1 MRDHKSM
8 HRKEGGKT
16 RRSAAD
22 KTPFEEAFFYTKI
35 WLQQKRFWLNLFRR
49 DKPVLLHQLQEIN
62 PEKMQG
68 INHYTP
74 REIKP
79 FESCKILILTLV
91 LSMMS
96 VLSVAQTI
104 GSIKGKVIEQAT
116 KQPMIGV
123 TVQLDNTQQGAVTD
137 DEGIFSIENVPAGSY
152 ALTISFIGFQTKKIT
167 DVIVSSSK
175 TYYAEFEM
183 LDEVGELGEVT
194 VQAFKGENNPIAPVS
209 AFSYS
214 REEIFRNA
222 GSQGDIMRALAVL
235 PGVVSAGA
243 QFSAIAARGQGTQD
257 NVYMVDDM
265 PMFNLSHLEA
275 EGISS
280 GFNDPNGGRFSIF
293 APRVV
298 DNVQFQNGGF
308 DATLGRKS
316 SSYLGL
322 GIKEGNKESS
332 SFSAQAE
339 LLGVTLI
346 YDGPISKK
354 TSLFT
359 SARYQNFA
367 GVANLTGISNM
378 GTISLSD
385 YLVKT
390 TTDINPKNKLSF
402 IAMYN
407 PESPSRTLEDI
418 DPGTNIN
425 DDNSAAQMLWN
436 HRGSNALVGFNLRT
450 LTSSSSY
457 WKNVLYF
464 RASTVDNTFGYYTP
478 SLVSDGEIIDPE
490 FGHHEDELRTIK
502 NNQQEFGYRSIYTKN
517 YEKLSLTA
525 GLDAI
530 AINLDYER
538 NLTRPDTLYTF
549 RSTDFRPDPSQ
560 YYQILDPAQF
570 NASFENTAFNGSA
583 YVSLSWNVTS
593 RLTLNPGLRY
603 DYTGFAEQHTIS
615 PRLSGSLTLSDRQS
629 INFATGVYYQ
639 DVAYSNVAAQNFGD
653 VIKNEQTIQNILG
666 YKMQF
671 SGDLKFVAEA
681 WHKQFDDLI
690 VQPNR
695 SESLLTNE
703 GTGYA
708 YGADISLIKRLSKK
722 YYGQVSYSY
731 MQSVRDDNDGL
742 GEYDYTFNIP
752 HVFSLL
758 GSYKPNDK
766 WVLSA
771 KFRYSTGRP
780 IDDYIVHDNVF
791 NDLNFLRYAQELTSR
806 NGRLLNDFVSLDIRA
821 DYNIRMKRS
830 DLTLFLDIT
839 DIQNTFNVNFEQF
852 IPLTGQVTRSGLG
865 MFPTFGLKIEL

>member
-1 MRDHKSM
+1 MRNHKPMLIQKVSDAK
-8 HRKEGGKT
+8 RRQPVSRAPTKGKFL
-16 RRSAAD
+16 S
-22 KTPFEEAFFYTKI
+22 TKI
-35 WLQQKRFWLNLFRR
+35 WLQQKQFWLNLLRNEVAPLFY
-49 DKPVLLHQLQEIN
+49 EI
-62 PEKMQG
+62 PEMKQHTMEKG
-68 INHYTP
+68 
-74 REIKP
+74 
-79 FESCKILILTLV
+79 LILTLI
-91 LSMMS
+91 LCMMS
-96 VLSVAQTI
+96 VLSVAQSA
-104 GSIKGKVIEQAT
+104 GNLKGKIIEQAT
-116 KQPMIGV
+116 KQPLIGV
-123 TVQLDNTQQGAVTD
+123 TVQVDNTQLGTITD
-137 DEGIFSIENVPAGSY
+137 IDGNFSIENLPTGSY
-152 ALTISFIGFQTKKIT
+152 SLTLSFIGFQTKKVT
-167 DVIVSSSK
+167 DIIISTNK
-175 TYYAEFEM
+175 TYYSEFEL
-183 LDEVGELGEVT
+183 LDNVGQLGEVT
-194 VQAFKGENNPIAPVS
+194 VVAFKGENNPSTPVS

-308 DATLGRKS
+308 DATFGRKS

-332 SFSAQAE
+332 SVSAQLE
-339 LLGVTLI
+339 LLGVTMI
-346 YDGPISKK
+346 YDGPLTQK

-367 GVANLTGISNM
+367 GVASLTGVPNM

-385 YLVKT
+385 FLVKT
-390 TTDINPKNKLSF
+390 TTEINAKNKLSF

-407 PESPSRTLEDI
+407 PESPSRSIEDI
-418 DPGTNIN
+418 ESGTNIN
-425 DDNSAAQMLWN
+425 DDNSSGQVLFN
-436 HRGSNALVGFNLRT
+436 HRGSNALVGLNLRT

-464 RASTVDNTFGYYTP
+464 RASMVDNRFGYYTP
-478 SLVSDGEIIDPE
+478 SLASDGEILDPE
-490 FGHHEDELRTIK
+490 SGHYEDELRTIQ
-502 NNQQEFGYRSIYTKN
+502 NNQQELGYRSIYTKN
-517 YEKLSLTA
+517 YDRLTLTA
-525 GLDAI
+525 GIDAI

-538 NLTRPDTLYTF
+538 NLARVDTLYTF
-549 RSTDFRPDPSQ
+549 RSTDVRPDPSQ
-560 YYQILDPAQF
+560 YYQILDPALY

-583 YVSLSWNVTS
+583 YVSLSWNVTN

-615 PRLSGSLTLSDRQS
+615 PRLSGSLTLGDRQS
-629 INFATGVYYQ
+629 INFATGIYYQ
-639 DVAYSNVAAQNFGD
+639 DVAYSNIAAQSFGD
-653 VIKNEQTIQNILG
+653 VIKNERTIQNILG

-695 SESLLTNE
+695 VESHLTNE
-703 GTGYA
+703 GTGHA
-708 YGADISLIKRLSKK
+708 YGADFSLIKRLSKK

-742 GEYDYTFNIP
+742 GEYDFTFNIP
-752 HVFSLL
+752 HVFSAL

-780 IDDYIVHDNVF
+780 IDDYIVHENVF
-791 NDLNFLRYAQELTSR
+791 NDLSMLRYSQELTSR
-806 NGRLLNDFVSLDIRA
+806 NGRLLDDFLSFDIRA
-821 DYNIRMKRS
+821 DYNIQMKRS
-830 DLTLFLDIT
+830 DLTVFLDIT

-852 IPLTGQVTRSGLG
+852 IPLSGQVSRSGLG

>member
-1 MRDHKSM
+1 MRNHKPM
-8 HRKEGGKT
+8 LIQEAGGAK
-16 RRSAAD
+16 RRQPVSQ
-22 KTPFEEAFFYTKI
+22 TPAKGKFLLTKI
-35 WLQQKRFWLNLFRR
+35 WLQQKQFWLNLLKKEVAPLFY
-49 DKPVLLHQLQEIN
+49 KTQEMKQSKI
-62 PEKMQG
+62 EKGLM
-68 INHYTP
+68 
-74 REIKP
+74 
-79 FESCKILILTLV
+79 LTLI

-96 VLSVAQTI
+96 VLSVAQSS
-104 GSIKGKVIEQAT
+104 GNLKGKIIEQAT
-116 KQPMIGV
+116 KQPLIGV
-123 TVQLDNTQQGAVTD
+123 TVQLDNIQLGTITD
-137 DEGIFSIENVPAGSY
+137 IDGNFSLENVPTGSY
-152 ALTISFIGFQTKKIT
+152 SLTLSFIGFQTKEVT
-167 DVIVSSSK
+167 DIIISTNK
-175 TYYAEFEM
+175 TYYSEFEL
-183 LDEVGELGEVT
+183 LDDVSQLGEVT
-194 VQAFKGENNPIAPVS
+194 VVAFKGENNPSTPVS

-275 EGISS
+275 EGIVS

-308 DATLGRKS
+308 DATFGRKS

-332 SFSAQAE
+332 SVSAQVE
-339 LLGVTLI
+339 LLGVTMI
-346 YDGPISKK
+346 YDGPLTQK

-367 GVANLTGISNM
+367 GVASLTGVPNM

-385 YLVKT
+385 FLVKT
-390 TTDINPKNKLSF
+390 TTEINGKNKLSF

-407 PESPSRTLEDI
+407 PESPSRSIEDI
-418 DPGTNIN
+418 EAGTNIN
-425 DDNSAAQMLWN
+425 DDNSSGQVLFN
-436 HRGSNALVGFNLRT
+436 HRGSNALVGLNLRT

-464 RASTVDNTFGYYTP
+464 RASTVDNRFGFYTP
-478 SLVSDGEIIDPE
+478 SLASDGEILDPE
-490 FGHHEDELRTIK
+490 SGHYEDELRTIQ
-502 NNQQEFGYRSIYTKN
+502 NNQQELGYRSIYTKN
-517 YEKLSLTA
+517 YDRLSLTA
-525 GLDAI
+525 GIDAI
-530 AINLDYER
+530 AINLDYVR
-538 NLTRPDTLYTF
+538 NLAQVDTLYTF
-549 RSTDFRPDPSQ
+549 RSTDIRPDPSQ
-560 YYQILDPAQF
+560 YYQILDPALY

-583 YVSLSWNVTS
+583 YVSLSWNVTN

-615 PRLSGSLTLSDRQS
+615 PRLSGSLTLGDRQS
-629 INFATGVYYQ
+629 INFATGIYYQ
-639 DVAYSNVAAQNFGD
+639 DVAYSNIAAQSFGD
-653 VIKNEQTIQNILG
+653 VIKNERIIQNILG

-695 SESLLTNE
+695 VESYLTNE
-703 GTGYA
+703 GTGHA
-708 YGADISLIKRLSKK
+708 YGADFSLIKRLSRK

-742 GEYDYTFNIP
+742 GEYDFTFNIP
-752 HVFSLL
+752 HVFSVL

-780 IDDYIVHDNVF
+780 IDDYIVHENVF
-791 NDLNFLRYAQELTSR
+791 NDLSMLRYSQELTSR
-806 NGRLLNDFVSLDIRA
+806 NGRLLDDFVSFDIRA
-821 DYNIRMKRS
+821 DYNIQMKRS
-830 DLTLFLDIT
+830 DLTVFLDIT

-852 IPLTGQVTRSGLG
+852 IPLTGQVSRSGLG

>member
-1 MRDHKSM
+1 MN
-8 HRKEGGKT
+8 RKEGGKT
-16 RRSAAD
+16 RHSAAG
-22 KTPFEEAFFYTKI
+22 TAPFEEAIFYTKI
-35 WLQQKRFWLNLFRR
+35 WLQQKQFWLKLFSG
-49 DKPVLLHQLQEIN
+49 DEPILHHHLEQSDRKN
-62 PEKMQG
+62 MQA
-68 INHYTP
+68 IHQYTP
-74 REIKP
+74 KEIKP
-79 FESCKILILTLV
+79 YESCKIMILTLV

-96 VLSVAQTI
+96 VVSVAQTI
-104 GSIKGKVIEQAT
+104 GNIKGKVIEQAT

-137 DEGIFSIENVPAGSY
+137 GEGIFSMENVPAGSY

-167 DVIVSSSK
+167 DVIVSSNK

-308 DATLGRKS
+308 DATFGRKS

-346 YDGPISKK
+346 YDGPLTKK

-367 GVANLTGISNM
+367 GVANVIGIANM
-378 GTISLSD
+378 GTISLGD
-385 YLVKT
+385 YLLKT
-390 TTDINPKNKLSF
+390 TTEINPKNKLSF

-407 PESPSRTLEDI
+407 PESPSRGIDDI
-418 DPGTNIN
+418 DSGTNIN
-425 DDNSAAQMLWN
+425 DDNSAGQTLWD
-436 HRGSNALVGFNLRT
+436 HRGSNTLVGFNLRT

-464 RASTVDNTFGYYTP
+464 RASTVDNRFGYYTP
-478 SLVSDGEIIDPE
+478 SLAEDGEILDPE

-517 YEKLSLTA
+517 YKKLSLTA

-530 AINLDYER
+530 AVNLDYER

-560 YYQILDPAQF
+560 YYQILDPAQY

-583 YVSLSWNVTS
+583 YVSLSWNVTN

-603 DYTGFAEQHTIS
+603 DYTGFAEQHTLS
-615 PRLSGSLTLSDRQS
+615 PRLSGSLTLGDRQS

-639 DVAYSNVAAQNFGD
+639 DVAYSNVAAQSFGD
-653 VIKNEQTIQNILG
+653 VIKNERTIQNILG

-681 WHKQFDDLI
+681 WHKQFDELI

-695 SESLLTNE
+695 AESLLTNE

-708 YGADISLIKRLSKK
+708 YGADFSLIKRLSKK

-791 NDLNFLRYAQELTSR
+791 NDLNYLRYAQELTSR

-830 DLTLFLDIT
+830 ELTLFLDIT

-852 IPLTGQVTRSGLG
+852 IPLTGQVSRSGLG
-865 MFPTFGLKIEL
+865 MFPTFGLKVEL

>member
-1 MRDHKSM
+1 
-8 HRKEGGKT
+8 
-16 RRSAAD
+16 
-22 KTPFEEAFFYTKI
+22 
-35 WLQQKRFWLNLFRR
+35 
-49 DKPVLLHQLQEIN
+49 
-62 PEKMQG
+62 
-68 INHYTP
+68 
-74 REIKP
+74 
-79 FESCKILILTLV
+79 
-91 LSMMS
+91 MS
-96 VLSVAQTI
+96 VLSVAQTT
-104 GSIKGKVIEQAT
+104 GGLKGKVIEQAT
-116 KQPMIGV
+116 KQPMVGV
-123 TVQLDNTQQGAVTD
+123 TVKVDNTQLGAITD
-137 DEGIFSIENVPAGSY
+137 IDGNFSIENVPTGSY
-152 ALTISFIGFQTKKIT
+152 SLTLTFIGFQTKKVT
-167 DVIVSSSK
+167 DVIITASK
-175 TYYAEFEM
+175 TYYAEFEL
-183 LDEVGELGEVT
+183 LDEIGDLSEVT
-194 VQAFKGENNPIAPVS
+194 VVAFKGENNPITPVS

-257 NVYMVDDM
+257 NVYMVDDI

-308 DATLGRKS
+308 DATFGRKS

-322 GIKEGNKESS
+322 GIKEGNRESS

-346 YDGPISKK
+346 YDGPLTKK

-378 GTISLSD
+378 GTITLSD
-385 YLVKT
+385 FLVKT
-390 TTDINPKNKLSF
+390 TTEINPKNKLSF
-402 IAMYN
+402 IAMHN
-407 PESPSRTLEDI
+407 PESPSRSIDDI

-425 DDNSAAQMLWN
+425 DDNSAGLTLWD
-436 HRGSNALVGFNLRT
+436 HRGGNTLVGLNLRT

-464 RASTVDNTFGYYTP
+464 RASTVDNTFGYFTP
-478 SLVSDGEIIDPE
+478 FLTDDGEIIDPE
-490 FGHHEDELRTIK
+490 FGHNEDALRTIK
-502 NNQQEFGYRSIYTKN
+502 NNQQEFGYRSIFTKN
-517 YEKLSLTA
+517 YDKLTLSA
-525 GLDAI
+525 GFDAI
-530 AINLDYER
+530 AVNLDYER
-538 NLTRPDTLYTF
+538 NLARPDTLYTF

-560 YYQILDPAQF
+560 YYQILDPALY
-570 NASFENTAFNGSA
+570 NASFDDMAFNGSA
-583 YVSLSWNVTS
+583 YVSLSWNVS
-593 RLTLNPGLRY
+593 NRLTLNPGLRY

-615 PRLSGSLTLSDRQS
+615 PRLSGSLLLGDRQS

-639 DVAYSNVAAQNFGD
+639 DVSYSNVAAQSFGD
-653 VIKNEQTIQNILG
+653 VIKNERTIQNILG

-681 WHKQFDDLI
+681 WHKRFDDLV

-695 SESLLTNE
+695 VESTLNND

-708 YGADISLIKRLSKK
+708 YGADFSLIKRLSKK

-752 HVFSLL
+752 HVFSALA
-758 GSYKPNDK
+758 SYKPNDK

-780 IDDYIVHDNVF
+780 IDDFIVHDNVF
-791 NDLNFLRYAQELTSR
+791 NDLTLLRYSQELTSR
-806 NGRLLNDFVSLDIRA
+806 NGRLLNDFVSFDIRA
-821 DYNIRMKRS
+821 DYNIQMKRS
-830 DLTLFLDIT
+830 ALTLFLDIT

-852 IPLTGQVTRSGLG
+852 IPLTGQVSRSGLG

>member
-1 MRDHKSM
+1 M
-8 HRKEGGKT
+8 HFQKLSSRLNLTTEPEVQSKATFSDRK
-16 RRSAAD
+16 
-22 KTPFEEAFFYTKI
+22 F
-35 WLQQKRFWLNLFRR
+35 WLQQRQFWLTPMNKAIATLFY
-49 DKPVLLHQLQEIN
+49 KSSEMKYFSL
-62 PEKMQG
+62 EKG
-68 INHYTP
+68 
-74 REIKP
+74 
-79 FESCKILILTLV
+79 LILTLIF
-91 LSMMS
+91 SMMS
-96 VLSVAQTI
+96 VLSVAQTM
-104 GSIKGKVIEQAT
+104 GNIKGKIIEQST

-123 TVQLDNTQQGAVTD
+123 TVQLDNTQKGAITD
-137 DEGIFSIENVPAGSY
+137 SDGTFLIENVPVGSY
-152 ALTISFIGFQTKKIT
+152 ALTISFIGFQTKKVT
-167 DVIVSSSK
+167 DVIVSGNK
-175 TYYAEFEM
+175 TYYSEFEL

-194 VQAFKGENNPIAPVS
+194 VQAFKGENNPVTPVS
-209 AFSYS
+209 SFSYS

-275 EGISS
+275 EGIAS

-308 DATLGRKS
+308 DATFGRKS

-346 YDGPISKK
+346 YDGPLSNK

-378 GTISLSD
+378 GTITLSD
-385 YLVKT
+385 FLVKT
-390 TTDINPKNKLSF
+390 TTEINGKNKLSF

-407 PESPSRTLEDI
+407 PESPSRSIDDI
-418 DPGTNIN
+418 DPGTNVN
-425 DDNSAAQMLWN
+425 DDNSAGLTLWD
-436 HRGSNALVGFNLRT
+436 HRGSNALIGLNLRT
-450 LTSSSSY
+450 LTSTSSF

-464 RASTVDNTFGYYTP
+464 RVSTVDNTFGYYTP
-478 SLVSDGEIIDPE
+478 SLAPDGEILDPE
-490 FGHHEDELRTIK
+490 FGYHEDELRTIQ

-517 YEKLSLTA
+517 YENLTLTA

-538 NLTRPDTLYTF
+538 NLARVDTLYTF
-549 RSTDFRPDPSQ
+549 RSTDVRPDPSQ
-560 YYQILDPAQF
+560 YYQILDPARY

-583 YVSLSWNVTS
+583 YVSLSWNVTN

-615 PRLSGSLTLSDRQS
+615 PRLSGSLTLGDRQS
-629 INFATGVYYQ
+629 INFATGIYYQ
-639 DVAYSNVAAQNFGD
+639 DVAYSNIAAQSFGD
-653 VIKNEQTIQNILG
+653 VIKNERTIQNILG

-695 SESLLTNE
+695 IEGYLTND
-703 GTGYA
+703 GTGHA
-708 YGADISLIKRLSKK
+708 YGADFSLIKRLSKK

-742 GEYDYTFNIP
+742 GEYDFTFNIP
-752 HVFSLL
+752 HVFSVL

-780 IDDYIVHDNVF
+780 IDDYIVHENVF
-791 NDLNFLRYAQELTSR
+791 NDLSMLRYSQELTSR
-806 NGRLLNDFVSLDIRA
+806 NGRLLDDFVSFDIRA

-830 DLTLFLDIT
+830 DLTVFLDIT

-852 IPLTGQVTRSGLG
+852 IPLSGQVSRSGLG
-865 MFPTFGLKIEL
+865 MFPTFGVKIEL

>member
-1 MRDHKSM
+1 MNES
-8 HRKEGGKT
+8 
-16 RRSAAD
+16 
-22 KTPFEEAFFYTKI
+22 
-35 WLQQKRFWLNLFRR
+35 
-49 DKPVLLHQLQEIN
+49 
-62 PEKMQG
+62 
-68 INHYTP
+68 NHYLP
-74 REIKP
+74 NKMKAGS
-79 FESCKILILTLV
+79 SCRIFVMTLM

-96 VLSVAQTI
+96 VLSLAQTQ
-104 GSIKGKVIEQAT
+104 GNIKGKVIEQAT

-123 TVQLDNTQQGAVTD
+123 TVQVENSEKGAIT
-137 DEGIFSIENVPAGSY
+137 DEGGNFSIENVPIGSY
-152 ALTISFIGFQTKKIT
+152 ALSISFVGFQTKKVT
-167 DVIVSSSK
+167 DVIISSGK
-175 TYYAEFEM
+175 TYYAEFEL
-183 LDEVGELGEVT
+183 LDEVGDLGEVT
-194 VQAFKGENNPIAPVS
+194 VMAFKGESNPTMPVS

-265 PMFNLSHLEA
+265 PVFNLSHLEA
-275 EGISS
+275 EGIAS

-308 DATLGRKS
+308 DATFGRRS
-316 SSYLGL
+316 SSFLGL
-322 GIKEGNKESS
+322 GIKEGNRESS
-332 SFSAQAE
+332 TFSAQVE

-346 YDGPISKK
+346 YDGPLTKK

-367 GVANLTGISNM
+367 GVANLTGIQNM
-378 GTISLSD
+378 GSISLGD

-390 TTDINPKNKLSF
+390 TTEINSKNKLSF

-407 PESPSRTLEDI
+407 PERPSRTLEDI

-425 DDNSAAQMLWN
+425 DDNSSGLALWN
-436 HRGSNALVGFNLRT
+436 HRGSSALVGFNLRT
-450 LTSSSSY
+450 LTSTSSY

-478 SLVSDGEIIDPE
+478 SLTEDGEILDPA
-490 FGHHEDELRTIK
+490 FGHHEEELRTIQ

-517 YEKLSLTA
+517 YEKVTLTA
-525 GLDAI
+525 GVDAI
-530 AINLDYER
+530 AINLDYAR

-549 RSTDFRPDPSQ
+549 RSTDFRPDPNQ
-560 YYQILDPAQF
+560 YYRIVDPARF
-570 NASFENTAFNGSA
+570 NTSFENTAFNGSA
-583 YVSLSWNVTS
+583 YASLSWNVTN

-603 DYTGFAEQHTIS
+603 DYTGFAEQHTLS
-615 PRLSGSLTLSDRQS
+615 PRLSGSLLLGERQS
-629 INFATGVYYQ
+629 INFATGLYYQ
-639 DVAYSNVAAQNFGD
+639 DVAYYNVAAQSFGNL
-653 VIKNEQTIQNILG
+653 IKNERTIQNILG

-671 SGDLKFVAEA
+671 SPDLKFVAEV
-681 WHKQFDDLI
+681 WHKQFDDLV

-695 SESLLTNE
+695 TESLLTND

-708 YGADISLIKRLSKK
+708 YGADFSLIKRLSKK

-731 MQSVRDDNDGL
+731 MQSVRDDNDGQ
-742 GEYDYTFNIP
+742 GEYDYTFHIP

-791 NDLNFLRYAQELTSR
+791 NDLNFLRYSQELTSR
-806 NGRLLNDFVSLDIRA
+806 NGRLLNDFVSFDIRA
-821 DYNIRMKRS
+821 DYTIQRKRS

-852 IPLTGQVTRSGLG
+852 IPLTGQVSQSGLG
-865 MFPTFGLKIEL
+865 MFPTFGVKVEF